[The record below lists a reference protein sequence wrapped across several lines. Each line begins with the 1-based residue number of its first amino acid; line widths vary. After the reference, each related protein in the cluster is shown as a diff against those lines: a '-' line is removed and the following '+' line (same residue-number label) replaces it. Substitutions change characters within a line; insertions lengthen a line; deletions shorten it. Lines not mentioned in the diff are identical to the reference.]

1 MVGGIYRDR
10 WHRGCATYCHEGRE
24 SHLECVPCLV
34 RQALDAAR
42 MATDDES
49 VQEAVLS
56 EANRPIWFV
65 LMAKCMVIAADNG
78 CDPGSLV
85 LQRGSAP
92 GAFAVTP
99 VSNTPD

>member
-1 MVGGIYRDR
+1 M
-10 WHRGCATYCHEGRE
+10 
-24 SHLECVPCLV
+24 
-34 RQALDAAR
+34 
-42 MATDDES
+42 
-49 VQEAVLS
+49 LS

-65 LMAKCMVIAADNG
+65 LMAKCTVIAADIG

-85 LQRGSAP
+85 VQRGSAP